1 MDICDP
7 KGRDCIEANFPNSFN
22 CSTTCVGIYAN
33 VWWVAQNIDKDMV
46 ESDDAGEADP
56 IIEGNDDLHKRIA
69 ALERRLERMEGKIGK
84 KGEEM
89 DKDKYKTIISEYRK
103 FKAKNVRHFRFSS
116 AAVTSDFSKSTFDQT
131 KIGSS
136 FSY

>member
-1 MDICDP
+1 
-7 KGRDCIEANFPNSFN
+7 
-22 CSTTCVGIYAN
+22 
-33 VWWVAQNIDKDMV
+33 MV

-103 FKAKNVRHFRFSS
+103 FKTKNVRHFRFSS
-116 AAVTSDFSKSTFDQT
+116 AAVMTDFSKSMFDQF
-131 KIGSS
+131 KLRSS
-136 FSY
+136 IITR

>member
-1 MDICDP
+1 MCDP
-7 KGRDCIEANFPNSFN
+7 NGRDCIERNLAKSFN

-33 VWWVAQNIDKDMV
+33 VWWVAQNIDEDMV

-56 IIEGNDDLHKRIA
+56 IIEGNDDLHTRIV

-103 FKAKNVRHFRFSS
+103 FKAKNMRHFRFSS
-116 AAVTSDFSKSTFDQT
+116 AAAMSDFSKSTSDQT
-131 KIGSS
+131 KIRSS
-136 FSY
+136 ISY